1 MSAGLVIGTQTQNP
15 SSNVEP
21 AECFQ
26 YQFFL
31 SFKLKMRLQDS
42 FSTHF
47 SLLYVRVKNFNLQI
61 DVISLV

>member
-26 YQFFL
+26 YQFF
-31 SFKLKMRLQDS
+31 
-42 FSTHF
+42 T
-47 SLLYVRVKNFNLQI
+47 
-61 DVISLV
+61 